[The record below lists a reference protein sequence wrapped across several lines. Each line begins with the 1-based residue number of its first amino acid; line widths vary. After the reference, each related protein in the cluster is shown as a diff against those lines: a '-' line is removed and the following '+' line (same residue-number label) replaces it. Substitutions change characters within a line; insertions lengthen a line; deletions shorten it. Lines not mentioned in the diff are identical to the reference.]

1 MKDEWDSQFSDTQ
14 NEAYKERIKKINF
27 NCELILSLK
36 KIFFSTGLNKYVEDE
51 LLHHLF
57 TCSKCRK
64 VYNSYAK
71 EIGFKDWSLPKYA
84 VNFVLKNK
92 EIEDGKTKAFLEIKD
107 KQRKDNI
114 LSKPWTFAATN
125 FDINKLMGM
134 RVFHDLCLEYDSPT
148 GQDHTEF
155 VKHIVL
161 KNAKRIDY
169 LEECLLKEEES
180 KHEV

>member
-1 MKDEWDSQFSDTQ
+1 MRDDWDDAFNIDS
-14 NEAYKERIKKINF
+14 NEASEKLNNLNY
-27 NCELILSLK
+27 NCDLVLSLK
-36 KIFFSTGLNKYVEDE
+36 KIFFSTGINKYVEDN

-57 TCSKCRK
+57 ICPKCRK
-64 VYNSYAK
+64 AYSAYAK
-71 EIGFKDWSLPKYA
+71 EIGFKNWSLPKYA
-84 VNFVLKNK
+84 VNFVLRHKD
-92 EIEDGKTKAFLEIKD
+92 IVDSKTKSYLELKD
-107 KQRKDNI
+107 KQGKDVI
-114 LSKPWTFAATN
+114 LTKPWTFAASN

-134 RVFHDLCLEYDSPT
+134 RVFHDLCLEYNSPT

-161 KNAKRIDY
+161 KNAKRIDH